1 MEKGAISVKSRWME
15 DKSVLS
21 RCSWIT
27 LASST
32 SKNQAPDDISRARRT
47 PGQEELFLF
56 FALKM
61 QLKITMIITIKT
73 IVHFPL
79 NRFRKKNTKPYL
91 PQVKNKVTGDG

>member
-15 DKSVLS
+15 DKSVLC
-21 RCSWIT
+21 RRSWIR
-27 LASST
+27 LAT
-32 SKNQAPDDISRARRT
+32 YGRT

-73 IVHFPL
+73 IVPFPL
-79 NRFRKKNTKPYL
+79 NRFRKKNI
-91 PQVKNKVTGDG
+91 